1 MIGYETGSLPAPG
14 LQTVLG
20 NPQSNSPY
28 ITAYYF
34 RSEFTYNGDLG
45 VTTLNLGAVIDDGV
59 AVYLNGQEIYRQSLD
74 ANPTYSSL
82 ATSSPDNATYSG
94 PFVVPAG
101 AFVNGVNG
109 VNVLAAEVHQTN
121 TGSSDVVFALTLD
134 AFETVFTPAND
145 AAYLSALDLVNNLRI
160 TEVMF
165 DPSEG
170 MDFEFIELQNIGTTS
185 LELEGVRFVEG
196 ISFVFPQMTLAPG
209 EFVILVSNQVS
220 FESKYG
226 VGYPVAGQYIGKLSN
241 GGEELILQLPAP
253 FKANIQKFTYNDSWY
268 PIADGGG
275 SSLEIINPLGRV
287 RDWDDKSAWR
297 SGAFNGTPGSLISLS
312 AGNAQVMVLPGQATL
327 NGSVGGGWSPGLV
340 WTQIDGP
347 AAATINAPTSEDTT
361 VDFNLPGTYRFQL
374 QGTDGGTVLVSET
387 LVAVDDTY
395 AQWALRNGLV
405 TSPNEDEDGDGIE
418 NLCEYAY
425 DLDPK
430 VRDSFS
436 VFALNNGAFEYTR
449 YLRKSDIA
457 YVMEESTSLS
467 GWSGV
472 ANTLVSA
479 TADTEQHSYLLP
491 NGVVRWFV
499 RLKIMR

>member
-14 LQTVLG
+14 LQTVLV
-20 NPQSNSPY
+20 NPQSNSPF
-28 ITAYYF
+28 ITTYYF

-82 ATSSPDNATYSG
+82 ATSSPDNATFSG

-101 AFVNGVNG
+101 ALVNG
-109 VNVLAAEVHQTN
+109 VNVLASEVHQTN
-121 TGSSDVVFALTLD
+121 TGSSDVVFGLTLD
-134 AFETVFTPAND
+134 ASETVFTPAND

-165 DPSEG
+165 DPAEG
-170 MDFEFIELQNIGTTS
+170 TDFEFIELQNIGS
-185 LELEGVRFVEG
+185 IPLELEGVRFVEG
-196 ISFVFPQMTLAPG
+196 IEFIFPQMTLAPG

-226 VGYPVAGQYIGKLSN
+226 VGDPVAGQYTGKLSN
-241 GGEELILQLPAP
+241 GGEQLILQLPAP
-253 FKANIQKFTYNDSWY
+253 FNANIQKFTYNDSWY
-268 PIADGGG
+268 PITDGGG

-312 AGNAQVMVLPGQATL
+312 AGNTQVVVLSNQATL

-347 AAATINAPTSEDTT
+347 AAATINASASEDTP
-361 VDFNLPGTYRFQL
+361 VDFTLPGTYRFQL

-395 AQWALRNGLV
+395 AQWALRNSLV
-405 TSPNEDEDGDGIE
+405 TAPNEDEDGDGIE

-436 VFALNNGAFEYTR
+436 VLALNNGAFEYTR

-457 YVMEESTSLS
+457 YEIEESTSLS

-479 TADTEQHSYLLP
+479 TADTEQHSYILP
-491 NGVVRWFV
+491 EGVRWFV
-499 RLKIMR
+499 RLKITR